1 MFSTSTQERINEL
14 MEEKS
19 VREHK
24 IRLLIK
30 GVDAQINDLNKI
42 MSTLTDNYV
51 TQEIEGNVEALAAI
65 DKEIT
70 DTRLNIE
77 NLQGKKDA
85 YGRLDKEEKYI
96 KDAIPKILE
105 SARKDM
111 NERTEKV
118 NKKNEEKK
126 ALELKIK
133 EIENKIKSV
142 DAELFIL
149 HSNDVVSL
157 IKPLLKYIEPRKIKN
172 GFEEQYLRVL
182 LSDGPSSEY
191 LDQYIDNSIY
201 KGYGV

>member
-1 MFSTSTQERINEL
+1 MFNTSTEERINEL

-30 GVDAQINDLNKI
+30 GVDAQINDLNKT
-42 MSTLTDNYV
+42 MSTLTDHYV
-51 TQEIEGNVEALAAI
+51 TQEIEGNLEALAAI

-111 NERTEKV
+111 NERNQKIG
-118 NKKNEEKK
+118 KKQEEKE
-126 ALELKIK
+126 ALKLKIK
-133 EIENKIKSV
+133 EIENKINII
-142 DAELFIL
+142 DAELFTL
-149 HSNDVVSL
+149 NVMKETSL
-157 IKPLLKYIEPRKIKN
+157 LRPLLNYIETRKIKN
-172 GFEEQYLRVL
+172 GFEDQYLQVL
-182 LSDGPSSEY
+182 LSEGSSSEY
-191 LDQYIDNSIY
+191 LDQYIDNSSIY
-201 KGYGV
+201 RE